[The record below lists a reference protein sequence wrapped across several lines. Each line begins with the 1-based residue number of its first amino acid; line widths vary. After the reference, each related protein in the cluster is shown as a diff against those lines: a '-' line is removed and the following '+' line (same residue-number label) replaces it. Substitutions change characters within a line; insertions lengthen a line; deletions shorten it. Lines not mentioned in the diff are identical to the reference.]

1 MTAQTARLLVDGNG
15 IVIPNQYY
23 DVVTNSFKASEGG
36 TGISVGGTEVS
47 SNNPLP
53 VAQSV
58 GGTEVSSNNPLPVVS
73 KKSKRVSITGI
84 TVAASPHA
92 AKTVCGG
99 LLTTTGILTSGIDT
113 GVLVSVNANFK
124 PAVTGV
130 YVLHGFSSQ
139 PSTIAD
145 NAAFALT
152 AEDCDKKVCTIPL
165 TLAAYNNTGGVI
177 KASFQ
182 VSNIQHAIESTAG
195 QMWWYL
201 VTETAWTPTSTTD
214 LYDITIGVAKD

>member
-1 MTAQTARLLVDGNG
+1 MGIVTGYLAQLVNNG
-15 IVIPNQYY
+15 IKLLN
-23 DVVTNSFKASEGG
+23 GG
-36 TGISVGGTEVS
+36 TAVS
-47 SNNPLP
+47 S
-53 VAQSV
+53 S
-58 GGTEVSSNNPLPVVS
+58 NPLPVVS

-84 TVAASPHA
+84 TVAASAHA

-113 GVLVSVNANFK
+113 GVLVSVSANFK

>member
-15 IVIPNQYY
+15 QIIPNQYY

-36 TGISVGGTEVS
+36 TGISVGGTAVS
-47 SNNPLP
+47 SSNPLP
-53 VAQSV
+53 VTTQ
-58 GGTEVSSNNPLPVVS
+58 
-73 KKSKRVSITGI
+73 KSKRVRITGI
-84 TVAASPHA
+84 AVATSLHA

-99 LLTTTGILTSGIDT
+99 LLTTTGILTSGVDT
-113 GVLVSVNANFK
+113 GVLVSVSANFK

-152 AEDCDKKVCTIPL
+152 TADCDKKVCTIPL